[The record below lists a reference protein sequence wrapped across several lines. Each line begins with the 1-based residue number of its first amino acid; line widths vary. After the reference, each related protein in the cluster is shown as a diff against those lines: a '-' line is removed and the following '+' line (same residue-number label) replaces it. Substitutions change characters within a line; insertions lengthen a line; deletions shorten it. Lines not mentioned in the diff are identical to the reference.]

1 MIAIQEE
8 KISRVIHRL
17 EEEDTEDRRI
27 RTEQGKDPNRE
38 PMLTLHPHSARL
50 CHIMVQSIC
59 AKKMV
64 EIGSSYGYSSV
75 WLAHA
80 ARITGGQFTSLEV
93 NPKLVEI
100 AKRNVAEA
108 GLTDNVTF
116 IAGDARETMASV
128 AGSPRLC
135 LARLLGTV
143 VCRAS
148 RPNCLKSCVP
158 GGLLVAD
165 NVIPGREGSDEY
177 IHALTDHPLM
187 ETVSVPI
194 GKEIEVSVRRL
205 E

>member
-1 MIAIQEE
+1 MVAIQEE
-8 KISRVIHRL
+8 EVSRVIHRL

-50 CHIMVQSIC
+50 CHILAQSIC
-59 AKKMV
+59 AKRLV

-80 ARITGGQFTSLEV
+80 ARITGGQFTSLEI
-93 NPKLVEI
+93 NPKLIEI
-100 AKRNVAEA
+100 AKKNVAEA

-116 IAGDARETMASV
+116 VAGDARETFGDMEGPLDFVLLDCWEPLYVQLLDLIASKL
-128 AGSPRLC
+128 R
-135 LARLLGTV
+135 
-143 VCRAS
+143 
-148 RPNCLKSCVP
+148 P

-177 IHALTDHPLM
+177 IQAVADHPLM

>member
-1 MIAIQEE
+1 
-8 KISRVIHRL
+8 
-17 EEEDTEDRRI
+17 
-27 RTEQGKDPNRE
+27 
-38 PMLTLHPHSARL
+38 MLTLHPHSARL

-59 AKKMV
+59 AKRLV

-116 IAGDARETMASV
+116 IAGDARETMSSV
-128 AGSPRLC
+128 EGPLDFV
-135 LARLLGTV
+135 LLRLLGSV
-143 VCRAS
+143 VCRTS
-148 RPNCLKSCVP
+148 RSYRHPSLRP

-177 IHALTDHPLM
+177 IQALTDHPLM

>member
-1 MIAIQEE
+1 MVAIQEE

-59 AKKMV
+59 AKRLV

-100 AKRNVAEA
+100 AKGNVAEA

-116 IAGDARETMASV
+116 IAGDARETMSSV
-128 AGSPRLC
+128 EGPLDFV
-135 LARLLGTV
+135 LLRLLGSV

-148 RPNCLKSCVP
+148 RSYRQK
-158 GGLLVAD
+158 VA
-165 NVIPGREGSDEY
+165 PGRFASRRQRYSGKRRFGRVHSGIDGSSPDGNRQCAY
-177 IHALTDHPLM
+177 RQRD
-187 ETVSVPI
+187 
-194 GKEIEVSVRRL
+194 
-205 E
+205 